1 MEKTTPRR
9 CSKIICT
16 LVILL
21 AAIVC
26 TGYVSYED
34 AKGITGTDT
43 HITAAVAQ
51 EMAGDQTK
59 VTAGS
64 QQYVADKISDV
75 LSLSDIQKKASGVLR
90 AKESVAADAEMLEK
104 ESSENVFA
112 LTTDL
117 DLNSS
122 PLGKN
127 NMKTISVIID
137 IDGSRLAVTTKA
149 GTVEGVLEDAGVE
162 TDSSDTVSPSL
173 TASVSDGEVIKVTR
187 AVTIH
192 INVDGGSITAH
203 VIPMKVSEALE
214 LQGIPVSSADEI
226 SPGLD
231 TEVTDG
237 MTVNIGRITSKTV
250 TKYEKVAHKVK
261 KIKDHDMLRGTK
273 KVISKG
279 SDGTA
284 NITYRIKFRYGK
296 EVSRTAIKT
305 EYVKKPVTEVVK
317 VGTKKTKTIDGSTFA
332 YTQKYT
338 MVATAYCD
346 GGYSASGPACGDGII
361 AVDPDV
367 IPLGTKVYVEGYGY
381 AIAADTGGY
390 IIGNRIDLWMAN
402 NSICEQWGRQTVTL
416 YIVD

>member
-9 CSKIICT
+9 CRKTICA

-21 AAIVC
+21 LAAVC
-26 TGYVSYED
+26 IGYISYEES
-34 AKGITGTDT
+34 KGLTGTET

-51 EMAGDQTK
+51 MMAGDQTK
-59 VTAGS
+59 VAAGS
-64 QQYVADKISDV
+64 QQYVGDKISEA
-75 LSLSDIQKKASGVLR
+75 LSLSEINTKAVGVLR
-90 AKESVAADAEMLEK
+90 ANEAVAADAKVLERDA
-104 ESSENVFA
+104 SENVFA
-112 LTTDL
+112 LSNADVK
-117 DLNSS
+117 SS
-122 PLGKN
+122 PLEKEDG
-127 NMKTISVIID
+127 TAISVIID
-137 IDGSRLAVTTKA
+137 IDGSRLEVKTKA
-149 GTVEGVLEDAGVE
+149 RTVEGVLEDAGVAAE
-162 TDSSDTVSPSL
+162 SSDTVSPSL
-173 TASVSDGEVIKVTR
+173 TSGVHDGDVIKVTR

-203 VIPMKVSEALE
+203 VIPMKVSEVLE

-226 SPGLD
+226 SPGLN
-231 TEVTDG
+231 EEATDG
-237 MTVNIGRITSKTV
+237 MTINIGRITSKTV
-250 TKYEKVAHKVK
+250 TKYEKVAHKIK
-261 KIKDHDMLRGTK
+261 KIKDHDMLRGTR
-273 KVISKG
+273 KVITEG

-305 EYVKKPVTEVVK
+305 EYVTKPVTEVVK
-317 VGTKKTKTIDGSTFA
+317 VGTKKTKTVDGSTFA

-346 GGYSASGPACGDGII
+346 SGNTASGPACGDGII

-367 IPLGTKVYVEGYGY
+367 IPLGTRVYVEGYGY

-402 NSICEQWGRQTVTL
+402 NSICEQWGRQTVKL
-416 YIVD
+416 YIVE